1 MATFTGSDGVILV
14 GSDQVAEVRSYSI
27 DETMD
32 TLEDTAMGDTS
43 RTYKTSLK
51 SFSGSADVFF
61 DDTDTSGQGALTV
74 GSEVTLNVQFEG
86 NTSGDH
92 KLSGTVL
99 ITGRTI
105 SASFDGMVEASIS
118 FQGTGALTETTV
130 SA

>member
-14 GSDQVAEVRSYSI
+14 GTDQVAEVRSYSI

-61 DDTDTSGQGALTV
+61 DDTDTAGQGALTV

-86 NTSGDH
+86 NTTGDH

-130 SA
+130 A

>member
-1 MATFTGSDGVILV
+1 MATFSGSDGVILV
-14 GSDQVAEVRSYSI
+14 GTNQVAEVRSYSI

-32 TLEDTAMGDTS
+32 TLEDTSMGDTS

-74 GSEVTLNVQFEG
+74 GTSATLNIQMEG

-99 ITGRTI
+99 VTGRTI
-105 SASFDGMVEASIS
+105 TASFDGLVEASIT
-118 FQGTGALTETTV
+118 FQGTGALTESTV
-130 SA
+130 S

>member
-51 SFSGSADVFF
+51 TFSGSADVFF

-92 KLSGTVL
+92 KLTGTVL

-130 SA
+130 T

>member
-14 GSDQVAEVRSYSI
+14 GTDQVAEVRSYSI

-130 SA
+130 S

>member
-14 GSDQVAEVRSYSI
+14 GTDQIAEVRSYSI

-61 DDTDTSGQGALTV
+61 DDTDTAGQGALTV

-86 NTSGDH
+86 NTTGDH
-92 KLSGTVL
+92 KMSGTVL

-118 FQGTGALTETTV
+118 FQGTGALTESTV
-130 SA
+130 A

>member
-51 SFSGSADVFF
+51 TFSGSADVFF

-74 GSEVTLNVQFEG
+74 GSSVTLNVQFEG

-92 KLSGTVL
+92 LLTGTVL
-99 ITGRTI
+99 ITRRTI

-118 FQGTGALTETTV
+118 FQGTGALSETTV
-130 SA
+130 S

>member
-14 GSDQVAEVRSYSI
+14 GSDQIAEVRSYSI

-61 DDTDTSGQGALTV
+61 DDTDTAGQGALTV
-74 GSEVTLNVQFEG
+74 GSSVTLNVQFEG
-86 NTSGDH
+86 DTTGDH

-118 FQGTGALTETTV
+118 FQGTGALTESTV
-130 SA
+130 A

>member
-1 MATFTGSDGVILV
+1 MATFSGSDGVILV
-14 GSDQVAEVRSYSI
+14 GTDQVAEVRSYSI

-32 TLEDTAMGDTS
+32 TLEDTSMGDTS

-74 GSEVTLNVQFEG
+74 GTSATLNIQMEG

-99 ITGRTI
+99 VTGRTI
-105 SASFDGMVEASIS
+105 TASFDGLVEASIT
-118 FQGTGALTETTV
+118 FQGTGALTESTV
-130 SA
+130 S

>member
-86 NTSGDH
+86 NTAGDH

-118 FQGTGALTETTV
+118 FQGTGALSETTV

>member
-51 SFSGSADVFF
+51 TFSGSADVFF

-74 GSEVTLNVQFEG
+74 GSSVTLNVQFEG

-130 SA
+130 T

>member
-14 GSDQVAEVRSYSI
+14 GTDQIAEVRSYSI

-61 DDTDTSGQGALTV
+61 DDSDTAGQGALTV

-86 NTSGDH
+86 NTTGDH
-92 KLSGTVL
+92 KMSGTVL

-118 FQGTGALTETTV
+118 FQGTGALTESTV
-130 SA
+130 S

>member
-51 SFSGSADVFF
+51 TFSGSADVFF

-92 KLSGTVL
+92 KLTGTVL

-130 SA
+130 S

>member
-14 GSDQVAEVRSYSI
+14 GTDQVAEVRSYSI

-61 DDTDTSGQGALTV
+61 DDTDTAGQGALTV

-118 FQGTGALTETTV
+118 FQGTGALSETTV
-130 SA
+130 T

>member
-1 MATFTGSDGVILV
+1 MATFSGSDGVILV
-14 GSDQVAEVRSYSI
+14 GTDQVAEVRSYSI

-32 TLEDTAMGDTS
+32 TLEDTSMGDTS

-74 GSEVTLNVQFEG
+74 GTSATLNIQMEG
-86 NTSGDH
+86 NTTGDH

-99 ITGRTI
+99 VTGRTI
-105 SASFDGMVEASIS
+105 TASFDGLVEASIT
-118 FQGTGALTETTV
+118 FQGTGALTESTV
-130 SA
+130 S